1 MTKNK
6 KIVVSVAVA
15 VIVVVLVAVLAWGLQ
30 GVKDESVTYEELKE
44 KLSDRLSIPTE
55 LPFEGETE
63 CLITYPKGDGF
74 AKLVRFQ
81 KNLKIAGYIIKVTD
95 GDKVCTVQ
103 RAISNIYRTG
113 LDTSQEYNDI
123 IDSEIPIKGSYK
135 DIEVYYNV
143 DENTKVVKLYCNG
156 YILTFDYPNSS
167 EITAD
172 AEKLLDDMFIK

>member
-6 KIVVSVAVA
+6 KIIISVTVA
-15 VIVVVLVAVLAWGLQ
+15 VIIVVLVAVLAWGLQ

-63 CLITYPKGDGF
+63 CLITYPNGDGF

-95 GDKVCTVQ
+95 GDKVCIIQ
-103 RAISNIYRTG
+103 RSISNIYRTG
-113 LDTSQEYNDI
+113 LNYSQEYYDI
-123 IDSEIPIKGSYK
+123 IDSLIPINSSYK
-135 DIEVYYNV
+135 DLDVSYLV
-143 DENTKVVKLYCNG
+143 DENTKVVKLFCNG